1 MIRNYVRRLLWLALG
16 MLVSAIGI
24 VMMLQANIGLEPWS
38 VLQQG
43 MAQSFGIT
51 YGTASVIVGAA
62 AIGVAILFGESFGF
76 GTVINIVLCAVF
88 IDALLWLG
96 WVPQMSG
103 TLSGVLMLLAGLEL
117 LVLGTWMYMKSA
129 LGAGP
134 RDALMVALARRTGR
148 SVGLCRIS
156 VEILVI
162 LTGYFLGGQVGIGTV
177 ISALGLGSLF
187 NLNFHLLGF
196 RAAELHQE
204 NIAETLRFIR
214 QQKNKKEA
222 VGLPFFTL
230 HAVSTALTGR
240 NCSSPNRNA
249 ASPNQSS
256 STISL
261 PSRLICASSHISPI
275 S

>member
-24 VMMLQANIGLEPWS
+24 VMTLQANIGLEPWS

-103 TLSGVLMLLAGLEL
+103 TLSGILMLLAGLEL

-214 QQKNKKEA
+214 QQKK
-222 VGLPFFTL
+222 
-230 HAVSTALTGR
+230 
-240 NCSSPNRNA
+240 
-249 ASPNQSS
+249 
-256 STISL
+256 
-261 PSRLICASSHISPI
+261 
-275 S
+275 

>member
-187 NLNFHLLGF
+187 NLDFHLLGF

-214 QQKNKKEA
+214 QQKK
-222 VGLPFFTL
+222 
-230 HAVSTALTGR
+230 
-240 NCSSPNRNA
+240 
-249 ASPNQSS
+249 
-256 STISL
+256 
-261 PSRLICASSHISPI
+261 
-275 S
+275 

>member
-1 MIRNYVRRLLWLALG
+1 MIWNYVRRLLWLALG

-103 TLSGVLMLLAGLEL
+103 TLSGILMLLAGLEL

-214 QQKNKKEA
+214 QQKK
-222 VGLPFFTL
+222 
-230 HAVSTALTGR
+230 
-240 NCSSPNRNA
+240 
-249 ASPNQSS
+249 
-256 STISL
+256 
-261 PSRLICASSHISPI
+261 
-275 S
+275 

>member
-103 TLSGVLMLLAGLEL
+103 TLSGILMLLAGLEL

-214 QQKNKKEA
+214 QQKK
-222 VGLPFFTL
+222 
-230 HAVSTALTGR
+230 
-240 NCSSPNRNA
+240 
-249 ASPNQSS
+249 
-256 STISL
+256 
-261 PSRLICASSHISPI
+261 
-275 S
+275 

>member
-162 LTGYFLGGQVGIGTV
+162 LTGYFLGGQVGLGTV

-214 QQKNKKEA
+214 QQKK
-222 VGLPFFTL
+222 
-230 HAVSTALTGR
+230 
-240 NCSSPNRNA
+240 
-249 ASPNQSS
+249 
-256 STISL
+256 
-261 PSRLICASSHISPI
+261 
-275 S
+275 